1 MNLILNHRNEQNFE
15 DKNKQNHMNVQVITK
30 RYVWILVTNQ
40 SKLDT
45 IAIISYI
52 NGNLDQI
59 KLILVHV

>member
-15 DKNKQNHMNVQVITK
+15 DKNKQYHMNVQVITK